1 MWIFKT
7 QHWYSL
13 QQYIIINNISLFFLF
28 SDSLFLKRTFRSYVI
43 IGNCIFFPLCEYILF
58 DSNTCWNILYQI
70 RYAFYQTTLADW
82 HKCTNNFF
90 SFHFIFLHCLSCV
103 CELGCSVHGI
113 RSLILF
119 AYSKSFTM
127 TIEIP
132 KVILF
137 SFILKFNGIFPDF
150 SGNEISS
157 NSFSST
163 ISVINILLHNYFHF
177 AVNFTCFHS
186 IQRTMPFQLNWIQ
199 FNEFRSQFRFVV
211 IFYSHDDKYVFCQC
225 DKFIQWFELWLTG
238 KWEHGTN
245 YNFLTAN

>member
-1 MWIFKT
+1 MAIVYVSLSVNIFFLLK
-7 QHWYSL
+7 HLLKYSL
-13 QQYIIINNISLFFLF
+13 SNSI
-28 SDSLFLKRTFRSYVI
+28 R
-43 IGNCIFFPLCEYILF
+43 ILPNHA
-58 DSNTCWNILYQI
+58 SWLTQVYKQ
-70 RYAFYQTTLADW
+70 
-82 HKCTNNFF
+82 FF
-90 SFHFIFLHCLSCV
+90 SFHFIFLQCLSCV

-132 KVILF
+132 TVILF

-225 DKFIQWFELWLTG
+225 DKFIHWFELWLTG

-245 YNFLTAN
+245 NNFLTAN